1 MVIGLR
7 MRQARLAAGLTLDE
21 VVELLG
27 GSITKAGLSK
37 YELSKSTPTAAFL
50 ARLAPALGVRASQFI
65 EEPSVSV
72 IWVAFRKHSRLPVRE
87 QARIQ
92 AFAERRFEL
101 DLWLRSV
108 LCPAQ
113 RPQTV
118 PRLNVTTP
126 SQAELAA
133 EQVRVSWK
141 LGQGPIPAVT
151 TLLEDRGAVVVAV
164 AEPREFDGLSAW
176 INEHI
181 PAFVVNASMPPDRRR
196 YDLAH
201 ELGHLVTK
209 NRLHDAKAEETLAHR
224 FAAAFLVPA
233 DSART
238 ELGAHR
244 RTLDV
249 QELGLLKRKWGMS
262 MQAWIRRAR
271 DLEIIGPGQ
280 YQTLNVVF
288 RSRGWHRSEP
298 VPFEGEEEPKRFRLL
313 AHRALAEGVVSEGWA
328 EAACPEAVPPKTGV
342 EEPMYESLRLARL
355 ATHERHSILADAADA
370 VAADYATDAE
380 FADWETADLD
390 GAADDAA
397 G

>member
-1 MVIGLR
+1 

-27 GSITKAGLSK
+27 GSITKAGISK
-37 YELSKSTPTAAFL
+37 YELGKSTPTADFL
-50 ARLAPALGVRASQFI
+50 TRFACALGVRASQFI
-65 EEPSVSV
+65 EEPGASVV
-72 IWVAFRKHSRLPVRE
+72 WIAFRKHCRLPVRE
-87 QARIQ
+87 QTRIQ
-92 AFAERRFEL
+92 AFAERRIEL
-101 DLWLRSV
+101 ELWLRSV
-108 LCPAQ
+108 LCPAE
-113 RPQTV
+113 RPQAV
-118 PRLNVTTP
+118 PRLAVTTP
-126 SQAELAA
+126 AQAERAA
-133 EQVRVSWK
+133 ERVRDSWK
-141 LGQGPIPAVT
+141 LGEGPIPAAT

-176 INEHI
+176 VNEDV
-181 PAFVVNASMPPDRRR
+181 PAFVVNASMSTDRRR

-201 ELGHLVTK
+201 ELGHLVAK
-209 NRLHDAKAEETLAHR
+209 NRMPDAKAEEDLAHR

-233 DSART
+233 ESVRT
-238 ELGAHR
+238 ELGARR

-262 MQAWIRRAR
+262 MRAWVRRAR

-280 YQTLNVVF
+280 YQTLEVLF
-288 RSRGWHRSEP
+288 RSRGWHHSEP

-313 AHRALAEGVVSEGWA
+313 AHRALAEGVVSEAWA
-328 EAACPEAVPPKTGV
+328 EAACPEAVTPKSGA

-380 FADWETADLD
+380 FADWEAADLD